1 VHDLEAVAVR
11 KLGRRMLGARH
22 DFTISFDGD
31 RPFGETETIQE
42 TADGQAGVHD
52 AGLSVDDELHVP
64 KVPSWRREGVP
75 SRTSSNHREKLRNR
89 EQGTREVEGALAGAA
104 RGLLSFEARMTAQTD
119 PVSTGDLIGGKYRV
133 ERVLGRGGMGV
144 VVAATHAHLG
154 QRVAIKFLL
163 KEAMESE
170 GVAARFLREGRTMVQ
185 LTSEHVARVTDVGTH
200 ENGAPYLVMEYLEG
214 RDLGEVVQAK
224 GPLSAPEVVDYLL
237 QACEAVAEAH
247 ALKVVHRD
255 LKPGNL
261 FLTRRPDGSPLVK
274 VLDFGISK
282 AHEPAGNKL
291 TQTAAVMGSPA
302 YMSPEQVR
310 STTNVDQRTDV
321 WSLGVIA
328 YELLT
333 NKLPFEAPT
342 MSGMFAAIVASPMV
356 PIAQRR
362 PDLHPDLARAVEKAL
377 VKEVDGRFQSVAELA
392 NALAPFGT
400 DSARISAQRVQ
411 RQLHGSSGWE
421 HAGAPAVT
429 AGRLGTSP
437 NAATSTTGP
446 HVGTSTPASRGLAL
460 FLGGLVLV
468 LAGAAGGVFMLQ
480 RRTPAPEATL
490 EPTAAVVTATAAP
503 AASPAAPPEAA
514 TPEPSASP
522 SGLAIAPSASAAP
535 VPAPAVAKSAQVAR
549 TPRPARAPTPTP
561 PKPAKFDPLG
571 GR

>member
-1 VHDLEAVAVR
+1 
-11 KLGRRMLGARH
+11 
-22 DFTISFDGD
+22 
-31 RPFGETETIQE
+31 
-42 TADGQAGVHD
+42 
-52 AGLSVDDELHVP
+52 
-64 KVPSWRREGVP
+64 
-75 SRTSSNHREKLRNR
+75 
-89 EQGTREVEGALAGAA
+89 
-104 RGLLSFEARMTAQTD
+104 MTAQSD
-119 PVSTGDLIGGKYRV
+119 PVSPGDIIGGKYRV

-163 KEAMESE
+163 KEAMESD

-200 ENGAPYLVMEYLEG
+200 DNGAPYLVMEYLEG
-214 RDLGEVVQAK
+214 RDLGDVVQAR
-224 GPLSAPEVVDYLL
+224 GPLPAPEMVDYLL

-333 NKLPFEAPT
+333 GKLPFEAPT

-356 PIAQRR
+356 PIGQRR
-362 PDLHPDLARAVEKAL
+362 PDLHPDLARAVERAL
-377 VKEVDGRFQSVAELA
+377 VKEVEGRFQSVAELA
-392 NALAPFGT
+392 TALAPFGT
-400 DSARISAQRVQ
+400 DGARISAQRVS

-429 AGRLGTSP
+429 AGALGTSP

-446 HVGTSTPASRGLAL
+446 HVATGSTTASRGLAL
-460 FLGGLVLV
+460 VLGGLVLV
-468 LAGAAGGVFMLQ
+468 LGGAAGGVFLLQ
-480 RRTPAPEATL
+480 QRAPAPETAAEPTTAATATAPTAGPSAATPPPEATVAPASTPSATTAAASATPAP
-490 EPTAAVVTATAAP
+490 
-503 AASPAAPPEAA
+503 
-514 TPEPSASP
+514 
-522 SGLAIAPSASAAP
+522 SAAP
-535 VPAPAVAKSAQVAR
+535 VAAAKAPPTAR
-549 TPRPARAPTPTP
+549 TPRPATP
-561 PKPAKFDPLG
+561 PKPAKPAKFDPLG
-571 GR
+571 GH

>member
-1 VHDLEAVAVR
+1 
-11 KLGRRMLGARH
+11 
-22 DFTISFDGD
+22 
-31 RPFGETETIQE
+31 
-42 TADGQAGVHD
+42 
-52 AGLSVDDELHVP
+52 
-64 KVPSWRREGVP
+64 
-75 SRTSSNHREKLRNR
+75 
-89 EQGTREVEGALAGAA
+89 
-104 RGLLSFEARMTAQTD
+104 MTAQTD
-119 PVSTGDLIGGKYRV
+119 PVSPGDLIGGKYRV

-163 KEAMESE
+163 KEAMAGD
-170 GVAARFLREGRTMVQ
+170 GVAERFLREGRTMVQ

-200 ENGAPYLVMEYLEG
+200 DNGAPYLVMEYLEG
-214 RDLGEVVQAK
+214 RDLGEVVQTR
-224 GPLSAPEVVDYLL
+224 GPLPAPEMVDYLL

-247 ALKVVHRD
+247 ALRVVHRD

-261 FLTRRPDGSPLVK
+261 FLTRRPDGSPFVK

-282 AHEPAGNKL
+282 AHEPSGNKL

-328 YELLT
+328 YELLSS
-333 NKLPFEAPT
+333 KLPFEAPT

-356 PIAQRR
+356 PLAQRR
-362 PDLHPDLARAVEKAL
+362 PDLHPDLSRAVEKAL
-377 VKEVDGRFQSVAELA
+377 VKEVEGRFQSVAELA

-400 DSARISAQRVQ
+400 EGARISAQRIQ

-429 AGRLGTSP
+429 AGSLGTSP

-446 HVGTSTPASRGLAL
+446 HVASGGTPASRGLAL
-460 FLGGLVLV
+460 VLGGLVLV
-468 LAGAAGGVFMLQ
+468 LGGAAGAVFFLQ
-480 RRTPAPEATL
+480 RPPAEPDAAAELTTAAAVAPPT
-490 EPTAAVVTATAAP
+490 PTAAPSAVPSAEPVESPADTAPAAPPAASVVPSAAP
-503 AASPAAPPEAA
+503 AA
-514 TPEPSASP
+514 
-522 SGLAIAPSASAAP
+522 
-535 VPAPAVAKSAQVAR
+535 VAKPTPAAR
-549 TPRPARAPTPTP
+549 TPRPSRPPTSTSTST

>member
-1 VHDLEAVAVR
+1 
-11 KLGRRMLGARH
+11 
-22 DFTISFDGD
+22 
-31 RPFGETETIQE
+31 
-42 TADGQAGVHD
+42 
-52 AGLSVDDELHVP
+52 
-64 KVPSWRREGVP
+64 
-75 SRTSSNHREKLRNR
+75 
-89 EQGTREVEGALAGAA
+89 
-104 RGLLSFEARMTAQTD
+104 MTAPTD
-119 PVSTGDLIGGKYRV
+119 PVSPGDFIGGKYRV

-163 KEAMESE
+163 KEAMAGG
-170 GVAARFLREGRTMVQ
+170 GVAERFLREGRTMVQ

-200 ENGAPYLVMEYLEG
+200 DNGAPYLVMEYLEG
-214 RDLGEVVQAK
+214 RDLGDVVLTR
-224 GPLSAPEVVDYLL
+224 GPLPAPEMVDYLL

-247 ALKVVHRD
+247 ALRVVHRD

-282 AHEPAGNKL
+282 AHEPSGNKL
-291 TQTAAVMGSPA
+291 TQTATVMGSPA

-333 NKLPFEAPT
+333 GKLPFEAPT

-356 PIAQRR
+356 PVAQRR

-377 VKEVDGRFQSVAELA
+377 VKEVEGRFQSVAELA

-411 RQLHGSSGWE
+411 RQLRGSSGWE

-429 AGRLGTSP
+429 AGGIGASP
-437 NAATSTTGP
+437 STATSTTGP
-446 HVGTSTPASRGLAL
+446 HVSNSGTKTSRGLAL
-460 FLGGLVLV
+460 VLGGLVLV
-468 LAGAAGGVFMLQ
+468 LGGAAGGVFFLQ
-480 RRTPAPEATL
+480 RQAPAPETAA
-490 EPTAAVVTATAAP
+490 EPTPTVAAETAAP
-503 AASPAAPPEAA
+503 AA
-514 TPEPSASP
+514 TEPSAAP
-522 SGLAIAPSASAAP
+522 SSLPVTAAPTEPPPSVPASASAAP
-535 VPAPAVAKSAQVAR
+535 SVTPPVATAKAAAAAR
-549 TPRPARAPTPTP
+549 TLRAPRPSPTA

-571 GR
+571 GH

>member
-1 VHDLEAVAVR
+1 
-11 KLGRRMLGARH
+11 
-22 DFTISFDGD
+22 
-31 RPFGETETIQE
+31 
-42 TADGQAGVHD
+42 
-52 AGLSVDDELHVP
+52 
-64 KVPSWRREGVP
+64 
-75 SRTSSNHREKLRNR
+75 
-89 EQGTREVEGALAGAA
+89 
-104 RGLLSFEARMTAQTD
+104 MTAQTD
-119 PVSTGDLIGGKYRV
+119 PVSSGDLIGGKYRV

-163 KEAMESE
+163 KEAMESD

-200 ENGAPYLVMEYLEG
+200 DNGAPYLVMEYLEG
-214 RDLGEVVQAK
+214 RDLGDVVLAR
-224 GPLSAPEVVDYLL
+224 GPLPAPEVVDYLL

-282 AHEPAGNKL
+282 AHEPAGTRL

-333 NKLPFEAPT
+333 GKLPFEAPT
-342 MSGMFAAIVASPMV
+342 MSGMFAAIVASPMI
-356 PIAQRR
+356 PLTQRR
-362 PDLHPDLARAVEKAL
+362 PDLHPELSRAVEKAL
-377 VKEVDGRFQSVAELA
+377 VKEVDARFQSVAELA

-411 RQLHGSSGWE
+411 RQLHGSSGFE
-421 HAGAPAVT
+421 HAGTPAVT
-429 AGRLGTSP
+429 AGSLGTSP
-437 NAATSTTGP
+437 NSATSTTGP
-446 HVGTSTPASRGLAL
+446 HVGSSTPASRGLAL

-468 LAGAAGGVFMLQ
+468 LGGAAGGIFVLQ
-480 RRTPAPEATL
+480 RRAP
-490 EPTAAVVTATAAP
+490 
-503 AASPAAPPEAA
+503 PPEAA
-514 TPEPSASP
+514 VESTAAAAAVTPPPVPSPVAPTAEPTAEPATAP
-522 SGLAIAPSASAAP
+522 SSLAAAPSASA
-535 VPAPAVAKSAQVAR
+535 PAPAASAPAASASPR
-549 TPRPARAPTPTP
+549 AAAASRPPRPARPTTTQP